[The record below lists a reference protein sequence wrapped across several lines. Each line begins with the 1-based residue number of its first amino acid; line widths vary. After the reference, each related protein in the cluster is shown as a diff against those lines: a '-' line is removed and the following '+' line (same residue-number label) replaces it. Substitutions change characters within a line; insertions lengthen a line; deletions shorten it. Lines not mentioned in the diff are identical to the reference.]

1 MTARAPTGDD
11 GASERS
17 RQIASANARIADFRR
32 AGQVSLNPIAQF
44 FPKRGREADARVR
57 FRSKLASQWE
67 RVVDESTALIKICP
81 RNSSAYCARGQNQKP
96 CPPNRRAPASS
107 RALTTPRARVR
118 AGAAYGKLGF
128 FSDSV
133 SDFSQAIRC
142 DPTSYL
148 SFFNRAMAYTRISR
162 YAEAVAD
169 LKRVLEI
176 EPAYTRAHQLL
187 AKVEPHAPS
196 VPPPPSF
203 AGLSMPL
210 SSESSFGS
218 CGASSSRSSSPP
230 KSPSPSSVVDGDDQ
244 QHDALAVLGDL
255 GIIEDEFDISLLTK
269 LFDDEDG
276 KTAMPAPK
284 SKSGA
289 SSTKRSSQHTPPTSK
304 SKKPRTPPA
313 VGDGGSFDQLDAMID
328 NSFIDKASSR
338 DWSLGHDAAAWFSL
352 D

>member
-1 MTARAPTGDD
+1 M
-11 GASERS
+11 
-17 RQIASANARIADFRR
+17 
-32 AGQVSLNPIAQF
+32 NPIAQF

-142 DPTSYL
+142 DPSSYL

-176 EPAYTRAHQLL
+176 EPTYVRAQQLL
-187 AKVEPHAPS
+187 LKVEPHAPAGTAATLA
-196 VPPPPSF
+196 PP
-203 AGLSMPL
+203 LSLRVPL
-210 SSESSFGS
+210 SSASSLGS
-218 CGASSSRSSSPP
+218 IGSSSRASTPSQ
-230 KSPSPSSVVDGDDQ
+230 SPSPASVVDTEDQ
-244 QHDALAVLGDL
+244 SALGLGDL
-255 GIIEDEFDISLLTK
+255 GIVEDEFDISLLAR
-269 LFDDEDG
+269 LFDEEAPDAAAIG
-276 KTAMPAPK
+276 SPKPPAATL
-284 SKSGA
+284 A
-289 SSTKRSSQHTPPTSK
+289 SRKAASAKRSSPSAASTA
-304 SKKPRTPPA
+304 KKPRNKKA
-313 VGDGGSFDQLDAMID
+313 AAGGGGGLDSLDSMLD
-328 NSFIDKASSR
+328 SQVLSTSSR
-338 DWSLGHDAAAWFSL
+338 DWSLDVPAGWFSL

>member
-1 MTARAPTGDD
+1 M
-11 GASERS
+11 
-17 RQIASANARIADFRR
+17 
-32 AGQVSLNPIAQF
+32 NPIAQF

-176 EPAYTRAHQLL
+176 EPTYARAQQLL
-187 AKVEPHAPS
+187 LKVEPHAPAATAATLA
-196 VPPPPSF
+196 PP
-203 AGLSMPL
+203 LSLRAPL
-210 SSESSFGS
+210 SSASSLGS
-218 CGASSSRSSSPP
+218 IGSSRSSTPSQ
-230 KSPSPSSVVDGDDQ
+230 SPSPASVVDAEDQ
-244 QHDALAVLGDL
+244 SALGVLGDL
-255 GIIEDEFDISLLTK
+255 GIVEDEFDISLLAR
-269 LFDDEDG
+269 LFDEEAPDAAAIG
-276 KTAMPAPK
+276 SPKPPAATL
-284 SKSGA
+284 A
-289 SSTKRSSQHTPPTSK
+289 SRKAASAKRSSPSAASTA
-304 SKKPRTPPA
+304 KKPRNKKA
-313 VGDGGSFDQLDAMID
+313 AAGGGGGLDSLDSMLD
-328 NSFIDKASSR
+328 SQVLSTSSR
-338 DWSLGHDAAAWFSL
+338 DWSLDVPAGWFSL

>member
-1 MTARAPTGDD
+1 M
-11 GASERS
+11 
-17 RQIASANARIADFRR
+17 
-32 AGQVSLNPIAQF
+32 NPIAQF

-176 EPAYTRAHQLL
+176 EPTYARAQQLL
-187 AKVEPHAPS
+187 LKVEPHAPAATAATLA
-196 VPPPPSF
+196 PP
-203 AGLSMPL
+203 LSLRAPL
-210 SSESSFGS
+210 SSASSLGS
-218 CGASSSRSSSPP
+218 IGSSRSSTPSQ
-230 KSPSPSSVVDGDDQ
+230 SPSPASVVDAEDQ
-244 QHDALAVLGDL
+244 SALGVLGDL
-255 GIIEDEFDISLLTK
+255 GIVEDEFDISLLAR
-269 LFDDEDG
+269 LFDEEAPDVASP
-276 KTAMPAPK
+276 KPPAASLASRK
-284 SKSGA
+284 AA
-289 SSTKRSSQHTPPTSK
+289 SSKRSSPTAASTA
-304 SKKPRTPPA
+304 KKPRKRA
-313 VGDGGSFDQLDAMID
+313 AGGGAGGGGLDSLDSMLD
-328 NSFIDKASSR
+328 NNHVLTSSSR
-338 DWSLGHDAAAWFSL
+338 DWSLDVPAGWFSL